1 MKPPTSRRR
10 LAVALT
16 VCALGATLLGG
27 GPAAASPAAAS
38 NDVLSPGTEIYT
50 NPQSSTKEAAREL
63 RGQAKHDALLL
74 SRMPS
79 ATWFTE
85 GSPAEVEQDVRKLVR
100 RTGKKVPVL
109 AAYNIPYRDCA
120 LYSAGGAR
128 DVDEYKAW
136 IDGFAAGIG
145 DRKAVVVL
153 EPDGLGVIPWYTTL
167 EGQLEQC
174 RPAEADP
181 AVTGRDPAAERLE
194 MLNYAVDRLAEQPN
208 AAVYLDGTN
217 PAWLAV
223 GEISDRL
230 VKAGVERADG
240 FFLNASNYLLT
251 ENNVSYGTWISQCI
265 AYGTQVVPGD
275 FLNCGNQH
283 WNGGPAN
290 DWNGVPLSHQGVWS
304 PTATD
309 PTLNTAGIESRFD
322 AILGDV
328 QPTTR
333 FVIDTSR
340 NGQGAW
346 AAPEGV
352 YPDAETWC
360 NPPDRGLGLRPT
372 TDTGNELVDALLW
385 IKIPGE
391 SDGECFRGLG
401 GPEDPERGRIN
412 PAAGQWFPE
421 QARELI
427 EFAEPGLERHGKR
440 CPKPRR

>member
-1 MKPPTSRRR
+1 MAPSTLRRR
-10 LAVALT
+10 LTVALT
-16 VCALGATLLGG
+16 ACALGAGLLNGST
-27 GPAAASPAAAS
+27 AWASD
-38 NDVLSPGTEIYT
+38 DVLTPETEFLT
-50 NPQSSTKEAAREL
+50 NPQSSTKEAARGL
-63 RGQAKHDALLL
+63 RGQAKRDALLL
-74 SRMPS
+74 SKLPS
-79 ATWFTE
+79 ATWFTD
-85 GSPAEVEQDVRKLVR
+85 GTPAGVEQDVRKLVR
-100 RTGKKVPVL
+100 RAGDKVPVL
-109 AAYNIPYRDCA
+109 AAYNIPFRDCA
-120 LYSAGGAR
+120 LYSAGGALG
-128 DVDEYKAW
+128 VEEYKAW

-145 DRKAVVVL
+145 NHEAVVVL

-167 EGQLEQC
+167 EGQLERC
-174 RPAEADP
+174 RPPEYDP
-181 AVTGRDPAAERLE
+181 ETTGRDAAAERFE
-194 MLNYAVDRLAEQPN
+194 MLNYAVDRLAQQPN
-208 AAVYLDGTN
+208 AVVYLDGTN

-223 GEISDRL
+223 GEIADRL

-265 AYGTQVVPGD
+265 TYGTQVVPGD

-290 DWNGVPLSHQGVWS
+290 DWNGVALTHQGVWS
-304 PTATD
+304 PDATD

-322 AILGDV
+322 AILGDTE
-328 QPTTR
+328 PTTH
-333 FVIDTSR
+333 FVVDTSR
-340 NGQGAW
+340 NGQGPW
-346 AAPEGV
+346 APPADV

-372 TDTGNELVDALLW
+372 ADTGEELVDAFLW

-427 EFAEPGLERHGKR
+427 ALADPVLERHGKR
-440 CPKPRR
+440 CPKPRH

>member
-1 MKPPTSRRR
+1 MARSTSRRR
-10 LAVALT
+10 LLVALT
-16 VCALGATLLGG
+16 TCALGASLLSGSS
-27 GPAAASPAAAS
+27 AWAS
-38 NDVLSPGTEIYT
+38 NEVLAPGTEIYT
-50 NPQSSTKEAAREL
+50 NPQSSTKEAALAL
-63 RGQAKHDALLL
+63 RGQAKQDALLL
-74 SRMPS
+74 SKMPS
-79 ATWFTE
+79 ATWFTD
-85 GSPAEVEQDVRKLVR
+85 GTPAEVEKEVRTLVK
-100 RTGKKVPVL
+100 RTGDKVPVL
-109 AAYNIPYRDCA
+109 AAYNIPFRDCA
-120 LYSAGGAR
+120 LYSAGGALG
-128 DVDEYKAW
+128 VEEYKAW

-145 DRKAVVVL
+145 DRKAVVIL

-174 RPAEADP
+174 QPPEVDP
-181 AVTGRDPAAERLE
+181 ATTGRDAAAERLE
-194 MLNYAVDRLAEQPN
+194 MLNYAVDRLAQQPN
-208 AAVYLDGTN
+208 AVVYLDGTN

-223 GEISDRL
+223 GEIADRL

-290 DWNGVPLSHQGVWS
+290 DWDGQALAHHGVWS

-309 PTLNTAGIESRFD
+309 PALNTAGIESRFD

-328 QPTTR
+328 QPSTH

-340 NGQGAW
+340 NGQGPW
-346 AAPEGV
+346 APPTDV

-360 NPPDRGLGLRPT
+360 NPPNRGLGLRPT
-372 TDTGNELVDALLW
+372 TDTGNELVDAFLW

-401 GPEDPERGRIN
+401 GPQDPERGMLN
-412 PAAGQWFPE
+412 PAAGQWFTE

-427 EFAEPGLERHGKR
+427 ELAEPALDRPRQG
-440 CPKPRR
+440 PKY

>member
-1 MKPPTSRRR
+1 MAPSTLRRR
-10 LAVALT
+10 LTVALT
-16 VCALGATLLGG
+16 ACALGAGLLNGS
-27 GPAAASPAAAS
+27 AAWASD
-38 NDVLSPGTEIYT
+38 DVLTPETEFFT
-50 NPQSSTKEAAREL
+50 NPLSSTKEAARDL
-63 RGQAKHDALLL
+63 RGQAKKDALLL
-74 SRMPS
+74 SKLPS

-85 GSPAEVEQDVRKLVR
+85 GTPAEVEQEVHDLVK

-109 AAYNIPYRDCA
+109 AAYNIPFRDCA
-120 LYSAGGAR
+120 LYSAGGALG
-128 DVDEYKAW
+128 VEEYKAW

-145 DRKAVVVL
+145 DRKAVVIL

-174 RPAEADP
+174 QPPEYDP
-181 AVTGRDPAAERLE
+181 DTTGRDAAAERFE
-194 MLNYAVDRLAEQPN
+194 MLNYAVDRLAQQPN

-290 DWNGVPLSHQGVWS
+290 DWNGVPLTHQGIWS
-304 PTATD
+304 PDATD

-322 AILGDV
+322 AILGDIA
-328 QPTTR
+328 PTTH
-333 FVIDTSR
+333 FTIDTSR
-340 NGQGAW
+340 NGRGAW
-346 AAPEGV
+346 APPADV

-372 TDTGNELVDALLW
+372 ADTDEELVDAFLW

-427 EFAEPGLERHGKR
+427 EFADPVIERHGKR
-440 CPKPRR
+440 CPKPQH

>member
-1 MKPPTSRRR
+1 MAPPTRRRR
-10 LAVALT
+10 LMVALT
-16 VCALGATLLGG
+16 TCALGAALFNG
-27 GPAAASPAAAS
+27 SPASAS
-38 NDVLSPGTEIYT
+38 NDVLAPGTELF
-50 NPQSSTKEAAREL
+50 NDSQSTTKEAAHVL
-63 RGQAKHDALLL
+63 SGQAKQDALLL
-74 SRMPS
+74 SKIPS
-79 ATWFTE
+79 STWFTD
-85 GSPAEVEQDVRKLVR
+85 GSPADVEERVRQLVK
-100 RTGKKVPVL
+100 RTGDKVPVL
-109 AAYNIPYRDCA
+109 VAYNIPFRDCA
-120 LYSAGGAR
+120 LYSAGGALG
-128 DVDEYKAW
+128 VDEYRAW

-167 EGQLEQC
+167 EGRLEQC
-174 RPAEADP
+174 QPPEYDP
-181 AVTGRDPAAERLE
+181 ATTGRDAAAERFE
-194 MLNYAVDRLAEQPN
+194 MLNYAVDRLAQQPN
-208 AAVYLDGTN
+208 TVTYLDGTN

-275 FLNCGNQH
+275 FTNCGNQY

-290 DWNGVPLSHQGVWS
+290 DWTGVALSHQGIWS

-309 PTLNTAGIESRFD
+309 PALNTAGIESRFD
-322 AILGDV
+322 LILGDV
-328 QPTTR
+328 QPTTH

-340 NGQGAW
+340 NGQGPW
-346 AAPEGV
+346 AAPAGV

-391 SDGECFRGLG
+391 SDGQCFRGLD
-401 GPEDPERGRIN
+401 GPEDPERGMVD
-412 PAAGQWFPE
+412 PAAGQWFTE

-427 EFAEPGLERHGKR
+427 ELAKPALDGPEMQG
-440 CPKPRR
+440 PKH